1 MLSCTYPAETSI
13 DWDDRQDLEAMK
25 EEVNE
30 AAPEGWE
37 KTVLAMKKHKEI
49 DNPWA
54 LAHWMKKKGYQPKKE
69 GK

>member
-1 MLSCTYPAETSI
+1 
-13 DWDDRQDLEAMK
+13 MK
-25 EEVNE
+25 ESVNE

-54 LAHWMKKKGYQPKKE
+54 LAHWMKKKGYQQHKKE
-69 GK
+69 ES